1 VCRAH
6 PATTP
11 PRDVILD
18 PTRQDPARQ
27 QLPPAAATILWQ
39 SKIRIAVALVAGA
52 AAMLLSWTDAVPG
65 SATSVLACVGGY
77 LALVGTLYLVARHAR
92 ETPSPAIAV
101 MLLGDLLLVFATTVL
116 NSRPDYYDRSLI
128 FSFFVLHLTE
138 FYFGRAY
145 AYLVTGAVAS
155 GYLALVEASIRHGAA
170 LDWGEELWSVGVFVI
185 AVVLFTQQYGGLRRR
200 VGKLVTLFERAE
212 EGDFSQEY
220 DVGAD
225 HRPDAITAVGHAYN
239 RVRAQLQSMILTD
252 PLTGCLNRRG
262 FDQALGREIARSTR
276 SGSELGL
283 LAIDLDHFKL
293 VNDTC
298 GHLAGDAV
306 LRDMGALLQQTVRA
320 GDIVART
327 GGEEFT
333 ILLPDAATTGAFQ
346 LAARLCERIRGR
358 PFIVGGKQIRVT
370 VSVGVAAGRGSAVD
384 RQGQELKLRAD
395 QALYAAKRM
404 GRDRVLAWSPA
415 LSDRRSME
423 MLNPLVTG

>member
-1 VCRAH
+1 
-6 PATTP
+6 
-11 PRDVILD
+11 
-18 PTRQDPARQ
+18 
-27 QLPPAAATILWQ
+27 
-39 SKIRIAVALVAGA
+39 
-52 AAMLLSWTDAVPG
+52 
-65 SATSVLACVGGY
+65 
-77 LALVGTLYLVARHAR
+77 
-92 ETPSPAIAV
+92 
-101 MLLGDLLLVFATTVL
+101 
-116 NSRPDYYDRSLI
+116 
-128 FSFFVLHLTE
+128 
-138 FYFGRAY
+138 
-145 AYLVTGAVAS
+145 
-155 GYLALVEASIRHGAA
+155 
-170 LDWGEELWSVGVFVI
+170 
-185 AVVLFTQQYGGLRRR
+185 
-200 VGKLVTLFERAE
+200 
-212 EGDFSQEY
+212 
-220 DVGAD
+220 
-225 HRPDAITAVGHAYN
+225 
-239 RVRAQLQSMILTD
+239 VRAQLQSMILTD

>member
-1 VCRAH
+1 MRIPLPSRTA
-6 PATTP
+6 A
-11 PRDVILD
+11 RDVILD
-18 PTRQDPARQ
+18 PTRQ

-39 SKIRIAVALVAGA
+39 SRIRIVVALVAGTA
-52 AAMLLSWTDAVPG
+52 SLLLLWTGALAG
-65 SATSVLACVGGY
+65 SATWVVACVGGY
-77 LALVGTLYLVARHAR
+77 LALVGTLHVVARHAR
-92 ETPSPAIAV
+92 ETPSPAIAI
-101 MLLGDLLLVFATTVL
+101 MLLGDLLLIFATTVL
-116 NSRPDYYDRSLI
+116 NSRPVYYDRSLI

-138 FYFGRAY
+138 FYFGRVY
-145 AYLVTGAVAS
+145 AYFVTGAVACV
-155 GYLALVEASIRHGAA
+155 YLALVDASIRHGAA
-170 LDWGEELWSVGVFVI
+170 LAWGEELWSVGVFVI
-185 AVVLFTQQYGGLRRR
+185 AAVLFAQQYGGMRRR

-220 DVGAD
+220 DVLAD
-225 HRPDAITAVGHAYN
+225 QRPDAVTAVGHAYN
-239 RVRAQLQSMILTD
+239 RVRAQLQSMVLTD

-276 SGSELGL
+276 AGSELGL

-333 ILLPDAATTGAFQ
+333 ILLPDAGSTGAFQ
-346 LAARLCERIRGR
+346 LATRLCERIRGR

-370 VSVGVAAGRGSAVD
+370 VSVGVVAGPGSAVD
-384 RQGQELKLRAD
+384 RQGHELKLRAD

-404 GRDRVLAWSPA
+404 GRDRVLTWSPA

-423 MLNPLVTG
+423 IVNPLATG